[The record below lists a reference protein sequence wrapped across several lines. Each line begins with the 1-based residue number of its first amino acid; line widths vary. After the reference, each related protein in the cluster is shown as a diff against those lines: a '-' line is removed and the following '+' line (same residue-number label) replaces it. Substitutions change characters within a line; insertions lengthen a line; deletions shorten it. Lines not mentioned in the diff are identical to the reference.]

1 MYVHHTAM
9 DLQNPHVHEACYTP
23 SSPCN
28 FFIAAI
34 ARSPQ
39 AKSGE
44 DDIPDQDIITRR
56 QQFQMKK
63 TRAEDKKEKK
73 AQKKA
78 EKQQKKAEKLAK
90 QAAKQ
95 AEKTSAKKGRNA
107 SEKNKARQSKG
118 SRSKQQ
124 QDEDVKGEDATSS
137 WETPGVHSRK
147 MKRMKMMAKGAKKT
161 LNAEDPTCSKKKVC
175 QKKPKASQQDIDI
188 HDTSPVEGAEVSEQP
203 LCAAEDGKRKRK
215 TAAKS
220 KAAPEA
226 LPKAKAKAQPKGKA
240 KAKAKTA
247 AKKKAEAAEK
257 PKRTRNMRKVNNV
270 PADPAIKEIIAK
282 TLQECTASHCTHPS
296 YEKVKHRSV
305 DLEPYKARKACG
317 VKLERRFFKNHK
329 AQGKG
334 KAHVTYFSGRTTC
347 HYTNMVLGN
356 LWVSRLHARLCIYR
370 FLIIRYVLSK
380 QVDGFKWMHMT
391 QVMHAKQRYYIY
403 I

>member
-137 WETPGVHSRK
+137 WETLGS
-147 MKRMKMMAKGAKKT
+147 
-161 LNAEDPTCSKKKVC
+161 
-175 QKKPKASQQDIDI
+175 
-188 HDTSPVEGAEVSEQP
+188 
-203 LCAAEDGKRKRK
+203 
-215 TAAKS
+215 TAAK
-220 KAAPEA
+220 
-226 LPKAKAKAQPKGKA
+226 
-240 KAKAKTA
+240 
-247 AKKKAEAAEK
+247 
-257 PKRTRNMRKVNNV
+257 
-270 PADPAIKEIIAK
+270 
-282 TLQECTASHCTHPS
+282 
-296 YEKVKHRSV
+296 
-305 DLEPYKARKACG
+305 
-317 VKLERRFFKNHK
+317 
-329 AQGKG
+329 
-334 KAHVTYFSGRTTC
+334 
-347 HYTNMVLGN
+347 
-356 LWVSRLHARLCIYR
+356 
-370 FLIIRYVLSK
+370 
-380 QVDGFKWMHMT
+380 
-391 QVMHAKQRYYIY
+391 
-403 I
+403 